1 MLKYPKALIL
11 GCFALMTYAVAGT
24 LVDAQG
30 KFEMD
35 KTPEKIVTFGLAPL
49 DTFDTL
55 GVKVIGVTKPHT
67 IGYLSKFKDDQYANV
82 GSFFEPDVEMTAS
95 LEPDVIVL
103 GPRTAAFKEQ
113 FSEFAPTF
121 DSSVWGENYLQQFY
135 SMTESLAKMVDKEAE
150 AKVKL
155 DAIKAKVRDIQQ
167 AAPNAGKAL
176 FVLTSGGKISAFG
189 PGSRYGWVHD
199 DLGLIPAV
207 DNVEEATHGEPISFE
222 FIKDADPDW
231 LIVLDRDAAIGTAQG
246 SAQALL
252 DNDIIKSMDVHKQQN
267 IIYVD
272 GVSWYLVAY
281 GLTAVDSAVSQLHKA
296 IVN

>member
-1 MLKYPKALIL
+1 MLKYPKALLI

-24 LVDAQG
+24 LMDAQG
-30 KFEMD
+30 KFEIE

-67 IGYLSKFKDDQYANV
+67 IGYLSKFKGDQYTNV
-82 GSFFEPDVEMTAS
+82 GSFFEPDVEMTAA

-103 GPRTAAFKEQ
+103 GPRTASYKEQ

-135 SMTESLAKMVDKEAE
+135 TMTESLASMVNKETE
-150 AKVKL
+150 AKAKL
-155 DAIKAKVRDIQQ
+155 DEIKLKVSDIQK

-176 FVLTSGGKISAFG
+176 FILTSGGKISAFG

-207 DNVEEATHGEPISFE
+207 ENVEEATHGEPISFE
-222 FIKDADPDW
+222 FIKEANPDW
-231 LIVLDRDAAIGTAQG
+231 LIVLDRDAAIGTGQG
-246 SAQALL
+246 GAQALL
-252 DNDIIKSMDVHKQQN
+252 ENDIIKSMDVYQQQN

-281 GLTAVDSAVSQLHKA
+281 GLTAVDSAVTQLHKA